1 MTTETQ
7 EAQETQA
14 AVDNWSSVD
23 RALGRLDGQN
33 QVLMQNVQE
42 QTRQSQENYRALDA
56 KIAAQGHQSREDY
69 RALDAKID
77 GVKSELEA
85 KIDAQGRQAREDYR
99 ALDAKIDGVKSDI
112 DAKIEAQNQV
122 IREQGQQ
129 AREDYR
135 AHPLVVGLVLPGGV
149 RVCLVAA
156 LGYALFPLFLH
167 QVLSDDHDVIS
178 SLYHGCEAGRHY

>member
-85 KIDAQGRQAREDYR
+85 KIDAQGRQSREDYR
-99 ALDAKIDGVKSDI
+99 ALDAKID
-112 DAKIEAQNQV
+112 AQNQV

-129 AREDYR
+129 SREDYR
-135 AHPLVVGLVLPGGV
+135 ALDAKIDTAKSDLDAKIAGLHSEVSRLLYWVLGV
-149 RVCLVAA
+149 AGVIIATIIGAA
-156 LGYALFPLFLH
+156 FSVIL
-167 QVLSDDHDVIS
+167 LS
-178 SLYHGCEAGRHY
+178 